1 MKKIFLIAC
10 CSKKLEGTH
19 PAEKLHQSDLFKK
32 SLAYVKS
39 QNADGIYILSAKYH
53 LVPLDLELENYNVT
67 LNNFS
72 VAEKKKWAEIVLS
85 QLKEKWDLKNDAF
98 VFLAG
103 NNYRKYLLPH
113 IEHYE
118 IPMKNLKIGEQLKWL
133 KENTSN
139 KF

>member
-19 PAEKLHQSDLFKK
+19 PAEKLYQSDLFKK
-32 SLAYVKS
+32 SLAYAKS

-85 QLKEKWDLKNDAF
+85 K
-98 VFLAG
+98 
-103 NNYRKYLLPH
+103 
-113 IEHYE
+113 
-118 IPMKNLKIGEQLKWL
+118 L
-133 KENTSN
+133 KENVMWLGSTLAVYKPLLSHTS
-139 KF
+139 FAFITLPSLFIP